1 MRAWQLADTN
11 GIGSYSL
18 NDVEEP
24 EPGPGEVRVKISHSA
39 LNHLDLWVSQG
50 LPAPKHLPHVGGA
63 DGAGTVDAVG
73 EGVSGFD
80 IGDEVIIDPSFSCG
94 SCRSCRNDEIVYCD
108 SFQIL
113 GEHRP
118 GTFTEKIVIPTINAV
133 RKPGSMPWEV
143 AGSFGLATATALR
156 MIERSGLKHE
166 QTMLVVGVGGGVSA
180 AAALLGIRM
189 RAKVYVT
196 SRSQEKIDWAMG
208 RGAAGGFDSAGEF
221 GSEMAALGG
230 ADVVIENVGPA
241 TMRQSM
247 RATKKGGRIVV
258 CGSTSGAKME
268 LTLPALFFR
277 QLELIGSSMANHSQ
291 FARATAWMGEDG
303 AQAPVSKVFD
313 FEDLPAALEY
323 LDSGEQVGKVV
334 LRHPE

>member
-11 GIGSYSL
+11 GIGSYTL

-50 LPAPKHLPHVGGA
+50 LPAPKHLPHIGGA
-63 DGAGTVDAVG
+63 DGAGTVDAIG

-94 SCRSCRNDEIVYCD
+94 SCPSCRNDEIVYCE

-133 RKPGSMPWEV
+133 RKPGAMPWEV

-156 MIERSGLKHE
+156 MIERSGMKPE
-166 QTMLVVGVGGGVSA
+166 QTLLVVGVGGGVSA
-180 AAALLGIRM
+180 AAALLGIAM
-189 RAKVYVT
+189 RASVYVT
-196 SRSQEKIDWAMG
+196 SRSPEKIDWAVEQ
-208 RGAAGGFDSAGEF
+208 GAAGGFDSAGEF
-221 GSEMAALGG
+221 GAEMAAIGG

-241 TMRQSM
+241 TIRQSM
-247 RATKKGGRIVV
+247 RAAKKGGRIAI

-277 QLELIGSSMANHSQ
+277 QLELIGSSMANHGQ
-291 FARATAWMGEDG
+291 FARATTWVGTIG
-303 AQAPVSKVFD
+303 TKAPVSKVFD

-323 LDSGEQVGKVV
+323 LESGEQVGKVV